1 MRFIKLKKIIA
12 REKMKKKFITLAQIG
27 CGYWGQNLLRNFSAC
42 KNCMVKYV
50 VEINPQRRT
59 YVKENY
65 PSVIV
70 TDNLQTII
78 ADKEVDAVV
87 IATLANTHYDL
98 TKIMLKAD
106 KHVFVEKPLSMST
119 AEAKEIVRLSIKKQK
134 KVCVGHT
141 FIYSDAVR
149 KIKEYIDNKDIG
161 EIYYIFSQRL
171 NLGKVR
177 QDVNVMWNLAPHDIS
192 IVLYWLSEKPK
203 SVFARGLTFLQNGI
217 EDVAFIDLKFPS
229 GKAVHI
235 HESWLNPC
243 KVRQMVIVGSK
254 KMIVYDDTLTDSKIT
269 IYDKGIDRNTMHN
282 PLTPVNN
289 FGQFQLLLRSG
300 NVLRPNLSPKEPLE
314 IQAKHFID
322 CVLGGV
328 TPQTDSRSG
337 LEVVKILE
345 AAQRSLEAN
354 REIKI
359 S

>member
-1 MRFIKLKKIIA
+1 
-12 REKMKKKFITLAQIG
+12 MKKTSIIIAQIG
-27 CGYWGQNLLRNFSAC
+27 CGYWGQNLLRNFVAC
-42 KNCMVKYV
+42 KRCVVKYV
-50 VEINPQRRT
+50 VEISPERRK

-65 PSVIV
+65 PEITVI
-70 TDNLQTII
+70 DDIQTII

-98 TKIMLKAD
+98 AKIMLKAN
-106 KHVFVEKPLSMST
+106 KHIFVEKPLSMSV
-119 AEAKEIVRLSIKKQK
+119 AEAEELVKLSIEKEK

-149 KIKEYIDNKDIG
+149 KIKGYIDKGDLG
-161 EIYYIFSQRL
+161 EIYYVFSQRL

-192 IVLYWLSEKPK
+192 IVLYWFGEKPK
-203 SVFARGLTFLQNGI
+203 SVLARGLTFLQKEI
-217 EDVAFIDLKFPS
+217 EDVVFIDLKFPT

-235 HESWLNPC
+235 YESWLSPC

-269 IYDKGIDRNTMHN
+269 IYDKGIDKNTMYN
-282 PLTPVNN
+282 PLTPISN

-300 NVLRPNLSPKEPLE
+300 DVLKPSFSLKEPLE
-314 IQAKHFID
+314 IQARHFID
-322 CVLGGV
+322 CILNDI
-328 TPQTDSRSG
+328 TPQTDGQNG

-345 AAQRSLEAN
+345 AAQRSLKAN
-354 REIKI
+354 KEIKI
-359 S
+359 L